1 MTPRSEL
8 RLPVPPVS
16 LPLHPGG
23 SLLPFASLPSLPAH
37 SHFFVTKISKFQW
50 PGHSKVLGASAG
62 PVLTSISSQDVGW
75 SPLRRG
81 RGCQLLHQADKNRWC
96 VRAAQQ
102 HSAPA
107 LAMCQPARDLRPC
120 WRQVVGFLRRRR
132 PVRRKHGANL
142 CLSETSRQPIL
153 LFPSGSSSFP
163 DKAYTLWW
171 PPVTLWMVGPE
182 EAVQLAGQVSSAVL
196 AGQAPF
202 PGMPRSPGAPGWPRD
217 VLHAHPCL
225 LWPRVRSAL

>member
-1 MTPRSEL
+1 MLPASVPESPSALTGGLLHEPAGSAGGGFAAVTPRSEL

-120 WRQVVGFLRRRR
+120 WRQVVGFLRRTACQ
-132 PVRRKHGANL
+132 K
-142 CLSETSRQPIL
+142 
-153 LFPSGSSSFP
+153 
-163 DKAYTLWW
+163 
-171 PPVTLWMVGPE
+171 
-182 EAVQLAGQVSSAVL
+182 EAWGKSV
-196 AGQAPF
+196 P
-202 PGMPRSPGAPGWPRD
+202 
-217 VLHAHPCL
+217 
-225 LWPRVRSAL
+225 